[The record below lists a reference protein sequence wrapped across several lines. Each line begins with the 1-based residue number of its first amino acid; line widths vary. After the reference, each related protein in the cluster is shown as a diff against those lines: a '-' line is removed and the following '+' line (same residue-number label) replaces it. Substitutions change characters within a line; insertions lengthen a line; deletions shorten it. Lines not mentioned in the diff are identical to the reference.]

1 MIRKL
6 IVAGALLGPLC
17 VSAQAEDYY
26 VLRLA
31 AGESAEC
38 IAAPRMPDPEADE
51 VKVGGPYASKAQ
63 AEEAMLNLPAC
74 TTEQGG

>member
-1 MIRKL
+1 MFRKL
-6 IVAGALLGPLC
+6 VVAGALLGSLS

-26 VLRLA
+26 VLRLE

-38 IAAPRMPDPEADE
+38 IVAPSPPEPAADK

-63 AEEAMLNLPAC
+63 AEEAMLTLPAC
-74 TTEQGG
+74 TAEQGG